1 MSAAAPTAGSGMLLE
16 LTGITKRYGDLLA
29 NDDVSLRVARGEV
42 VAMLGENG
50 AGKST
55 LMKIV
60 YGLVRPDAGTVAVA
74 GKPLE
79 INSPKDAMAA
89 GIGMVTQEFSLVE
102 TMTVSENIALSGIAL
117 GRVDRV
123 ETRRKVMAAMER
135 VGVSIE
141 PERLISTLSIGE
153 RQRVEIVKALYHDC
167 QVVILDEPTAV
178 LTPQDVRS
186 LFETVRR
193 LRAAGLGV
201 LIVSHKLR
209 EVAEISDRVV
219 VLRRGRL
226 VGERVTAE
234 VRDEDLA
241 ALMMGAS
248 ADEVDAA
255 VDGGAGG
262 EIEAALG
269 MDADEPGSGPGGAG
283 AQPAPAPDAMT
294 VPSGPG
300 EPVLRLRGLTLRQ
313 GSRDLLRDL
322 DLTVHAGEIL
332 GVAGVSGNGQTEL
345 VDVLSGMRAPT
356 GGTIEVAGTDVTGT
370 DTAGRLAAGL
380 GRLTED
386 RRGSVVAPLSVEYNL
401 VLEDLDR
408 YTKRGLLDRSAVR
421 AHAEA
426 MIERFDIRARPG
438 DPISS
443 LSGGNMQKVLLARA
457 LARRPRIL
465 VISQPTRGL
474 DIGAY
479 RYVHEQLAE
488 LRAEGAGVL
497 LVSEDLDELRS
508 LSDRVVV
515 LFRGELVAEMPVAD
529 AVPDRLGVLMAGG
542 QVA

>member
-1 MSAAAPTAGSGMLLE
+1 MLLE

-102 TMTVSENIALSGIAL
+102 TMTVSENIALSGVGL

-234 VRDEDLA
+234 VRDEELA